1 MWKQLKPLAVSVS
14 VAGLLL
20 AGCSSEEV
28 NVEKQTTSFSTPTSA
43 PPPPSAEDL
52 ARAQIPADQ
61 RAQVASLMMVGVGN
75 YEEALDALNQG
86 VGGIFIGSWTD
97 DNLLTEPGR
106 NIAALREAVGRDFS
120 VSIDFEGGRVQRAT
134 NILGDFPSPR
144 VMAQTMT
151 PEQVEDLAELLGT
164 ALAAHGVTVNFA
176 PVVDVDAWGLPVVG
190 DRSFS
195 NDPEVAATYATAF
208 AQGLSKVGIKPVFK
222 HFPGHGRASGDS
234 HTQDVVT
241 PSLKELKTYDLIP
254 YGKALKETEGS
265 VMVGHMIVPGLGT
278 DGVPSTLDPAA
289 YQLLRSGDY
298 PGGVPYD
305 GLIYTDDL
313 SGMSAIAATHAPAEA
328 VLRALKAGADQ
339 ALWIDYGS
347 LTSAIDRVDAAVNS
361 GEYPREQMLDSA
373 LRVQLQYIT
382 PEDPE

>member
-1 MWKQLKPLAVSVS
+1 MKPLAAAVA
-14 VAGLLL
+14 VAGVLL
-20 AGCSSEEV
+20 AGCAEESEQQ
-28 NVEKQTTSFSTPTSA
+28 KAISRLSTSTSIPPAPT
-43 PPPPSAEDL
+43 AEDL
-52 ARAQIPADQ
+52 ARAQIPEQ
-61 RAQVASLMMVGVGN
+61 RRDQVASLMMVGVAN
-75 YEEALDALNQG
+75 YDQALDALNQG

-97 DNLLTEPGR
+97 ENLLTEPGR
-106 NIAALREAVGRDFS
+106 NIEALREAVSRDFS

-151 PEQVEDLAELLGT
+151 PEQVEDLAEILGT
-164 ALAAHGVTVNFA
+164 GLAAHGVTVNFA

-195 NDPEVAATYATAF
+195 NDPNVAATYATAF
-208 AQGLSKVGIKPVFK
+208 AKGLSKVGITPVFK

-241 PSLKELKTYDLIP
+241 PSLDELKTYDLIP
-254 YGKALKETEGS
+254 YGQALSETDGA

-278 DGVPSTLDPAA
+278 DGVPSSIDPAT

-298 PGGVPYD
+298 PGGVPFD
-305 GLIYTDDL
+305 GVIYTDDL
-313 SGMSAIAATHAPAEA
+313 SGMSAISATHSPAEA
-328 VLRALKAGADQ
+328 VLASLKAGADQ

-347 LTSAIDRVDAAVNS
+347 LGSAIDRVDAAVSS
-361 GEYPREQMLDSA
+361 GEYPQEQMLASA
-373 LRVQLQYIT
+373 LRVQLLYIT
-382 PEDPE
+382 RLEQK

>member
-1 MWKQLKPLAVSVS
+1 MKPLAAAVA
-14 VAGLLL
+14 VAGVLL
-20 AGCSSEEV
+20 AGCAEEP
-28 NVEKQTTSFSTPTSA
+28 EQQKAISRLSTSTSIPPAPT
-43 PPPPSAEDL
+43 AEDL
-52 ARAQIPADQ
+52 ARAQIPEQQ
-61 RAQVASLMMVGVGN
+61 RDQVASLMMVGVAN
-75 YEEALDALNQG
+75 YDQALDALHQG

-97 DNLLTEPGR
+97 ENLLTEPGR
-106 NIAALREAVGRDFS
+106 NIEALREAVGRDFS

-151 PEQVEDLAELLGT
+151 PEQVEDLAEILGT
-164 ALAAHGVTVNFA
+164 GLAAHGVTVNFA

-195 NDPEVAATYATAF
+195 NDPNVAATYATAF
-208 AQGLSKVGIKPVFK
+208 AKGLSKVGITPVFK

-241 PSLKELKTYDLIP
+241 PSLDELKTYDLIP
-254 YGKALKETEGS
+254 YGQALSETDGA

-278 DGVPSTLDPAA
+278 DGVPSSIDPAT

-298 PGGVPYD
+298 PGGVPFD
-305 GLIYTDDL
+305 GVIYTDDL
-313 SGMSAIAATHAPAEA
+313 SGMSAISATHSPAEA
-328 VLRALKAGADQ
+328 VLASLKAGADQ

-347 LTSAIDRVDAAVNS
+347 LGSAIDRVDAAVSS
-361 GEYPREQMLDSA
+361 GEYPQEQMLASA
-373 LRVQLQYIT
+373 LRVQLLYIT
-382 PEDPE
+382 RLEQK

>member
-1 MWKQLKPLAVSVS
+1 MKPLAAAVA
-14 VAGLLL
+14 VAGVLL
-20 AGCSSEEV
+20 AGCAEEP
-28 NVEKQTTSFSTPTSA
+28 EQQKAISRLSTSTSIPPAPT
-43 PPPPSAEDL
+43 AEDL
-52 ARAQIPADQ
+52 ARAQIPEQQ
-61 RAQVASLMMVGVGN
+61 RDQVASLMMVGVAN
-75 YEEALDALNQG
+75 YDQALDALNQG

-97 DNLLTEPGR
+97 ENLLTEPGR
-106 NIAALREAVGRDFS
+106 NIEALREAVGRDFS

-151 PEQVEDLAELLGT
+151 PEQVEDLAEILGT
-164 ALAAHGVTVNFA
+164 GLAAHGVTVNFA

-195 NDPEVAATYATAF
+195 NDPNVAATYATAF
-208 AQGLSKVGIKPVFK
+208 AKGLSKVGITPVFK

-241 PSLKELKTYDLIP
+241 PSLDELKTYDLIP
-254 YGKALKETEGS
+254 YGQALSETDGA

-278 DGVPSTLDPAA
+278 DGVASSIDPAT

-298 PGGVPYD
+298 PGGVPFD
-305 GLIYTDDL
+305 GVIYTDDL
-313 SGMSAIAATHAPAEA
+313 SGMSAISATHSPAEA
-328 VLRALKAGADQ
+328 VLASLKAGADQ

-347 LTSAIDRVDAAVNS
+347 LGSAIDRVDAAVSS
-361 GEYPREQMLDSA
+361 GEYPQEQMLASA
-373 LRVQLQYIT
+373 LRVQLLYVTRFEQK
-382 PEDPE
+382 

>member
-1 MWKQLKPLAVSVS
+1 MKPLAAAVA
-14 VAGLLL
+14 VAGVLL
-20 AGCSSEEV
+20 AGCAEEP
-28 NVEKQTTSFSTPTSA
+28 EQQKAISRLSTSTSIPPAPT
-43 PPPPSAEDL
+43 AEDL
-52 ARAQIPADQ
+52 ARAQIPEQQ
-61 RAQVASLMMVGVGN
+61 RDQVASLMMVGVAN
-75 YEEALDALNQG
+75 YDQALDALNQG

-97 DNLLTEPGR
+97 ENLLTEPGR
-106 NIAALREAVGRDFS
+106 NIEALREAVGRDFS

-151 PEQVEDLAELLGT
+151 PEQVEDLAEILGT
-164 ALAAHGVTVNFA
+164 GLAAHGVTVNFA

-195 NDPEVAATYATAF
+195 NDPNVAATYATAF
-208 AQGLSKVGIKPVFK
+208 AKGLSKVGITPVFK

-241 PSLKELKTYDLIP
+241 PALDELKTYDLIP
-254 YGKALKETEGS
+254 YGQALSETDGA

-278 DGVPSTLDPAA
+278 DGVPSSIDPAT

-298 PGGVPYD
+298 PGGVPFD
-305 GLIYTDDL
+305 GVIYTDDL
-313 SGMSAIAATHAPAEA
+313 SGMSAISSTHSPAEA
-328 VLRALKAGADQ
+328 VLAALKAGADQ

-347 LTSAIDRVDAAVNS
+347 LSSAIDRVDAAVNS
-361 GEYPREQMLDSA
+361 GEYPREQMLASA
-373 LRVQLQYIT
+373 LRVQLLYIT
-382 PEDPE
+382 RLEQK

>member
-1 MWKQLKPLAVSVS
+1 MKPLAAAVA
-14 VAGLLL
+14 VAGVLL
-20 AGCSSEEV
+20 AGCAEEP
-28 NVEKQTTSFSTPTSA
+28 EQQKAISHLSTSTSIPPAPT
-43 PPPPSAEDL
+43 AEDL
-52 ARAQIPADQ
+52 ARAQIPEQQ
-61 RAQVASLMMVGVGN
+61 RDQVASLMMVGVAN
-75 YEEALDALNQG
+75 YDQALDALNQG

-97 DNLLTEPGR
+97 ENLLTEPGR
-106 NIAALREAVGRDFS
+106 NIEALREAVGRDFS

-151 PEQVEDLAELLGT
+151 PEQVEDLAEILGT
-164 ALAAHGVTVNFA
+164 GLAAHGVTVNFA

-195 NDPEVAATYATAF
+195 NDPAVAATYATAF
-208 AQGLSKVGIKPVFK
+208 AKGLSKVGITPVFK

-241 PSLKELKTYDLIP
+241 PALDELKTYDLIP
-254 YGKALKETEGS
+254 YGQALSETDGA

-278 DGVPSTLDPAA
+278 DGVPSSIDPAT

-298 PGGVPYD
+298 PGGVPFD
-305 GLIYTDDL
+305 GVIYTDDL
-313 SGMSAIAATHAPAEA
+313 SGMSAISATHSPAEA
-328 VLRALKAGADQ
+328 VLASLKAGADQ

-347 LTSAIDRVDAAVNS
+347 LVPAIDLVDAAVSS
-361 GEYPREQMLDSA
+361 GEYPQEQMLASA
-373 LRVQLQYIT
+373 LRVQLLYIT
-382 PEDPE
+382 RLEQK

>member
-1 MWKQLKPLAVSVS
+1 MWKRLKPLAAAVA
-14 VAGLLL
+14 VAGVLL
-20 AGCSSEEV
+20 AGCAEEL
-28 NVEKQTTSFSTPTSA
+28 EQQKAISRLSTSTSTPPA
-43 PPPPSAEDL
+43 PTAEDL
-52 ARAQIPADQ
+52 ARAQIPEQQ
-61 RAQVASLMMVGVGN
+61 RDQVASLMMVGVAN
-75 YEEALDALNQG
+75 YDQALDALNQG

-97 DNLLTEPGR
+97 ENLLTEPGR
-106 NIAALREAVGRDFS
+106 NIEALREAVGRDFS

-151 PEQVEDLAELLGT
+151 PEQVEDLAEILGT
-164 ALAAHGVTVNFA
+164 GLAAHGVTVNFA

-195 NDPEVAATYATAF
+195 NDPAVAATYATAF
-208 AQGLSKVGIKPVFK
+208 AKGLSKVGITPVFK

-241 PSLKELKTYDLIP
+241 PALDELKTYDLIP
-254 YGKALKETEGS
+254 YGQALSETDGA

-278 DGVPSTLDPAA
+278 DGVPSSIDPAT

-298 PGGVPYD
+298 PGGVPFD
-305 GLIYTDDL
+305 GVIYTDDL
-313 SGMSAIAATHAPAEA
+313 SGMSAISATHSPAEA
-328 VLRALKAGADQ
+328 VLASLKAGADQ

-347 LTSAIDRVDAAVNS
+347 LGSAIDRVDAAVSS
-361 GEYPREQMLDSA
+361 GEYPQEQMLASA
-373 LRVQLQYIT
+373 LRVQLLYIT
-382 PEDPE
+382 RLEKK

>member
-1 MWKQLKPLAVSVS
+1 MKPLAAAVA
-14 VAGLLL
+14 VAGVLL
-20 AGCSSEEV
+20 AGCAEEP
-28 NVEKQTTSFSTPTSA
+28 EQQKAISRLSTSTSIPPAPT
-43 PPPPSAEDL
+43 AEDL
-52 ARAQIPADQ
+52 ARAQIPEQQ
-61 RAQVASLMMVGVGN
+61 RDQVASLMMVGVAN
-75 YEEALDALNQG
+75 YDQALDALNQG

-97 DNLLTEPGR
+97 ENLLTEPGR
-106 NIAALREAVGRDFS
+106 NIEALREAVGRDFS

-151 PEQVEDLAELLGT
+151 PEQVEDLAEILGT
-164 ALAAHGVTVNFA
+164 GLAAHGVTVNFA

-195 NDPEVAATYATAF
+195 NDPNVAATYATAF
-208 AQGLSKVGIKPVFK
+208 AKGLSKVGITPVFK

-241 PSLKELKTYDLIP
+241 PSLDELKTYDLIP
-254 YGKALKETEGS
+254 YGQALSETDGA

-278 DGVPSTLDPAA
+278 DGVPSSIDPAT

-298 PGGVPYD
+298 PGGVPFD
-305 GLIYTDDL
+305 GVIYTDDL
-313 SGMSAIAATHAPAEA
+313 SGMSAISATHSPAEA
-328 VLRALKAGADQ
+328 VLASLKAGADQ

-347 LTSAIDRVDAAVNS
+347 LGSAIDRVDAAVSS
-361 GEYPREQMLDSA
+361 GEYPQEQMLASA
-373 LRVQLQYIT
+373 LRVQLLYIT
-382 PEDPE
+382 RLEQK

>member
-1 MWKQLKPLAVSVS
+1 MKPLAAAVA
-14 VAGLLL
+14 VAGVLL
-20 AGCSSEEV
+20 AGCAEEP
-28 NVEKQTTSFSTPTSA
+28 EQQKAISRLSTSTSTPPA
-43 PPPPSAEDL
+43 PTAEDL
-52 ARAQIPADQ
+52 ARAQIPEQQ
-61 RAQVASLMMVGVGN
+61 RDQVASLMMVGVAN
-75 YEEALDALNQG
+75 YDQALDALNQG

-97 DNLLTEPGR
+97 ENLLTEPGR
-106 NIAALREAVGRDFS
+106 NIEALREAVGRDFS

-151 PEQVEDLAELLGT
+151 PEQVEDLAEILGT
-164 ALAAHGVTVNFA
+164 GLAAHGVTVNFA

-195 NDPEVAATYATAF
+195 NDPNVAATYATAF
-208 AQGLSKVGIKPVFK
+208 AKGLSKVGITPVFK

-241 PSLKELKTYDLIP
+241 PSLDELKTYDLIP
-254 YGKALKETEGS
+254 YGQALSETDGA

-278 DGVPSTLDPAA
+278 DGVPSSIDPAT

-298 PGGVPYD
+298 PGGVPFD
-305 GLIYTDDL
+305 GVIYTDDL
-313 SGMSAIAATHAPAEA
+313 SGMSAISSTHSPAEA
-328 VLRALKAGADQ
+328 VLASLKAGADQ

-347 LTSAIDRVDAAVNS
+347 LGSAIDRVDAAVSS
-361 GEYPREQMLDSA
+361 GEYPQEQMLASA
-373 LRVQLQYIT
+373 LRVQLLYIT
-382 PEDPE
+382 RLEQK

>member
-1 MWKQLKPLAVSVS
+1 MKPLAAAVA
-14 VAGLLL
+14 VAGVLL
-20 AGCSSEEV
+20 AGCAEEP
-28 NVEKQTTSFSTPTSA
+28 EQQKAISRLSTSTSIPPAPT
-43 PPPPSAEDL
+43 AEDL
-52 ARAQIPADQ
+52 ARAQIPEQQ
-61 RAQVASLMMVGVGN
+61 RDQVASLMMVGVAN
-75 YEEALDALNQG
+75 YDQALDALNQG

-97 DNLLTEPGR
+97 ENLLTEPGR
-106 NIAALREAVGRDFS
+106 NIEALREAVGRDFS

-151 PEQVEDLAELLGT
+151 PEQVEDLAEILGT
-164 ALAAHGVTVNFA
+164 GLAAHGVTVNFA

-195 NDPEVAATYATAF
+195 NDPNVAATYATAF
-208 AQGLSKVGIKPVFK
+208 AKGLSKVGITPVFK

-241 PSLKELKTYDLIP
+241 PSLDELKTYDLIP
-254 YGKALKETEGS
+254 YGQALSETDGA

-278 DGVPSTLDPAA
+278 DGVPSSIDPAT

-298 PGGVPYD
+298 PGGVPFD
-305 GLIYTDDL
+305 GVIYTDDL
-313 SGMSAIAATHAPAEA
+313 SGMSAISATHSPAEA
-328 VLRALKAGADQ
+328 VLASLKAGADQ

-347 LTSAIDRVDAAVNS
+347 LVPAIDLVDAAVSS
-361 GEYPREQMLDSA
+361 GEYPQEQMLASA
-373 LRVQLQYIT
+373 LRVQLLYIT
-382 PEDPE
+382 RLEQK